1 MSELVPGAGERA
13 RAEEE
18 AGDPGLAA
26 RAPAPHDPIAALR
39 SRDFRLYLVGN
50 FVVTVGQQM
59 QTTAIGWELYERT
72 NNAFN
77 LGLVGLV
84 QMIPVVL
91 LVLHA
96 GSRRRPVRPQAGRD
110 GARSRCSPSP
120 RPRSR

>member
-18 AGDPGLAA
+18 AATRARPPG
-26 RAPAPHDPIAALR
+26 APARTTPIAALR
-39 SRDFRLYLVGN
+39 SRDFRLYLGGN

-77 LGLVGLV
+77 LGSS
-84 QMIPVVL
+84 
-91 LVLHA
+91 
-96 GSRRRPVRPQAGRD
+96 GSCR
-110 GARSRCSPSP
+110 
-120 RPRSR
+120 